1 MNAIECYQQRKF
13 ITQPSCIP
21 VEIEVKNAIQ
31 LNTPE
36 IHDESCH
43 GLIIK
48 RSEKLEINQR
58 LNVKIGVDQLKFEG
72 EGIVAFCNKI
82 KSGYEIGIEFIK
94 SCDPFEIKM
103 TLQVCQIKEFLESKQ
118 QQEEVPENE
127 KALSWIKLNAST
139 F

>member
-1 MNAIECYQQRKF
+1 MSAIECYQQRKF
-13 ITQPSCIP
+13 VKQPSSIP
-21 VEIEVKNAIQ
+21 VEIEVPESKQ
-31 LNTPE
+31 LKIPE

-48 RSEKLEINQR
+48 RSEKLEINQI
-58 LNVKIGVDQLKFEG
+58 LNIKIKIDQINFKG
-72 EGIVAFCNKI
+72 EGVVAFCNKM

-103 TLQVCQIKEFLESKQ
+103 TLQVCQIKDFLETRQ
-118 QQEEVPENE
+118 QQESFTENE
-127 KALSWIKLNAST
+127 KALNWVKLNAST